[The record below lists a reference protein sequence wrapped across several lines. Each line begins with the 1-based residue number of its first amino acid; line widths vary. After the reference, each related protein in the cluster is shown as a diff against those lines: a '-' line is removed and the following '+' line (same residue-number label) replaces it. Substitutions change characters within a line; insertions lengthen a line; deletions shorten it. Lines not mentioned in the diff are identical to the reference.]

1 MGGAGTRQTGQ
12 VGDGLGEAFFH
23 TLFCHLP
30 LSRSQGEFFGDG
42 EFDKSVPGTPSN
54 LPYLP
59 KVKKLSRE
67 EWEVIQ
73 VPLLAS

>member
-1 MGGAGTRQTGQ
+1 MAGTRPTGQ

-23 TLFCHLP
+23 TLCHLP

-54 LPYLP
+54 LSYLP
-59 KVKKLSRE
+59 KVKKPSRE

-73 VPLLAS
+73 VQLLAS

>member
-1 MGGAGTRQTGQ
+1 MGGGDQTDGAGG
-12 VGDGLGEAFFH
+12 GWAGGSFLPY
-23 TLFCHLP
+23 TLCHLP
-30 LSRSQGEFFGDG
+30 LSRSQGEFFRDG

-54 LPYLP
+54 LSYLP

-73 VPLLAS
+73 VQLLAS